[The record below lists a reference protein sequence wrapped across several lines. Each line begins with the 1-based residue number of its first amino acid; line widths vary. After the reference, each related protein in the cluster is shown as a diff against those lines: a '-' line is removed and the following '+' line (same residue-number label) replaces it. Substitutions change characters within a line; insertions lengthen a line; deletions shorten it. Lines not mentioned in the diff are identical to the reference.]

1 MFNTKIE
8 NARLWKNL
16 LTAISTLIEEAD
28 FNASEEG
35 IKLRAMDPSHV
46 AMVDFTLENAA
57 FDEYQCDKSISIRM
71 NIDSMLRLLRRIKSN
86 ETLELSFNEDTKEM
100 SFVLKEKITKKFTIP
115 TLNPIGE
122 KVPTPKVTFNCRI
135 KMAIGGLK
143 EIMEDVQAVS
153 DHVKLEAKENKLLIS
168 ASSELSTANIE
179 VDKQSDILLDTEFKE
194 NAIAT
199 YNLNYLTEMVKAG
212 SALSETTIVEF
223 STNMPIK
230 IEFEISQKGKI
241 AYYLAPRI
249 DVE

>member
-1 MFNTKIE
+1 VFKAKIE

-16 LTAISTLIEEAD
+16 LSAISTLIEEAD
-28 FNASEEG
+28 FNTSEDG

-46 AMVDFTLENAA
+46 AMVDFTLEKKA
-57 FDEYQCDKSISIRM
+57 FDEYHCDKSVSIRI

-86 ETLELSFNEDTKEM
+86 ETLELAFNEDTKKM
-100 SFVLKEKITKKFTIP
+100 ILTLKEKITKQFTIP
-115 TLNPIGE
+115 TLNPTGE
-122 KVPTPKVTFNCRI
+122 QVPTPKVTFNCKI

-143 EIMEDVQAVS
+143 EIMEDMQAVS
-153 DHVKLEAKENKLLIS
+153 DHVKLEAKENKLLVS
-168 ASSELSTANIE
+168 ASSELSSANIE

-194 NAIAT
+194 SALAT

-212 SALSETTIVEF
+212 SALSETATVEF

-230 IEFEISQKGKI
+230 IEFEISQKGKL

-249 DVE
+249 EVE